1 MGLSQL
7 TALTSPLEERQL
19 ATLEQALTGLSPTQ
33 IAWVSGYLAAHSA
46 LMAPAANSARIAEPS
61 ADLDPTIK
69 PALDPALSG
78 GLTLL
83 YGSQTGNAQGLA
95 ETLAGLAGT
104 RGMQPRLVSMGD
116 YRARDIGRERLLLI
130 LVSTHGEGE
139 PPESALDLFN
149 FLHGKRAPRLDAL
162 RFAVLGLGDSSYEH
176 FCATA
181 KAFDAQLRSLGA
193 QPLLDL
199 QCCDVTYQ
207 DAAADW
213 SARALDLAEQ
223 VIGDLAGQG
232 SDGTLQRPAAN
243 VIPMHWAKS
252 LGASTTDAPLP
263 SHPLVARLLECRP
276 LTTADA
282 VAEVHHLAL
291 GIEPETLRFVP
302 GDALAVWFRNE
313 PALVE
318 AVLSA
323 TRLDGDAPVTVGG
336 AEIALREA
344 LSERLELTRLHPTLV
359 KRWSG
364 LTGTDLT
371 GSAELHADAMADL
384 ARLCEDGARLR
395 QYAGS
400 RQVIDLIEDHPRRLD
415 AASLAALL
423 QPLSPRLYSI
433 ASSQAEIDDEIHLT
447 VSLLRYPVGD
457 QERLGGASGFLTQ
470 RLDED
475 AVLRVELKPNPN
487 FRLPSNGDT
496 PILMI
501 GAGTGVAPYRA
512 FLQER
517 AARGERG
524 RAWLL
529 FGNRHQRRDFLYQ
542 LDWQSHRQRGQLT
555 RVSTAFSR
563 DQADKRYVQH
573 RLLEQGRD
581 LYDWLREGAHL
592 YVCGATAMGQAVQEA
607 LGALIEREAS
617 CDRETAQDHLD
628 TLRRDGRYQ
637 RDLY

>member
-1 MGLSQL
+1 MALSQL
-7 TALTSPLEERQL
+7 TALTSPLEEGQL
-19 ATLEQALTGLSPTQ
+19 AALDQALTGLSTTQ

-46 LMAPAANSARIAEPS
+46 LLAPAANSGRMAAPS
-61 ADLDPTIK
+61 AGLE
-69 PALDPALSG
+69 PATEPALSG
-78 GLTLL
+78 GLKLL

-95 ETLAGLAGT
+95 ETLAGLARA
-104 RGMQPRLVSMGD
+104 RGMQPQLVSMGD

-149 FLHGKRAPRLDAL
+149 YLHGKRAPRLEAL

-193 QPLLDL
+193 HPLLDL
-199 QCCDVTYQ
+199 QCCDISYQ

-213 SARALDLAEQ
+213 SARALDLADQ
-223 VIGDLAGQG
+223 VIGELAGQRP
-232 SDGTLQRPAAN
+232 DGAPQRSEAN
-243 VIPMHWAKS
+243 VIPLHWARS
-252 LGASTTDAPLP
+252 FGTATTNAAPTN
-263 SHPLVARLLECRP
+263 HPLVARLLEHRP

-282 VAEVHHLAL
+282 VSDVHHLAL
-291 GIEPETLRFVP
+291 GIEPGALQFAP
-302 GDALAVWFRNE
+302 GDALGVWFRNE
-313 PALVE
+313 PTLVE

-323 TRLDGDAPVTVGG
+323 TRLDGDAAVTVGDT
-336 AEIALREA
+336 EIALREA

-359 KRWSG
+359 KSWSG
-364 LTGTDLT
+364 ITDSELNGSSKPNTDSVTDL
-371 GSAELHADAMADL
+371 AA
-384 ARLCEDGARLR
+384 LCEDGARLR

-415 AASLAALL
+415 ATTLAALL

-433 ASSQAEIDDEIHLT
+433 ASSQAEIDDEVHLT
-447 VSLLRYPVGD
+447 VSLLRYLVGD
-457 QERLGGASGFLTQ
+457 QRRLGGASGFLAQ

-496 PILMI
+496 PIVMI
-501 GAGTGVAPYRA
+501 GAGTGIAPFRA

-517 AARGERG
+517 AARGDRG
-524 RAWLL
+524 RAWLV

-542 LDWQSHRQRGQLT
+542 LDWQAHRQRGQLT

-563 DQADKRYVQH
+563 DQAGKRYVQH

-581 LYDWLREGAHL
+581 LYGWLREGAHL

-607 LGALIEREAS
+607 LRALIEREAS
-617 CDRETAQDHLD
+617 CDRETAQEHLD